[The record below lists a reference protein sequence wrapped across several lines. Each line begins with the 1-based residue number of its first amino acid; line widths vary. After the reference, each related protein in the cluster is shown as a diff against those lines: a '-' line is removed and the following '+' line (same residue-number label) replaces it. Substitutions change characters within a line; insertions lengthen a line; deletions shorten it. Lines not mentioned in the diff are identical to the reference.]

1 MSTFAEK
8 LAAKKA
14 AARPTADVQILLA
27 ADLEAE
33 RDRLQEIIDAPEL
46 DTRLAS
52 ESPADAA
59 RKAMDVLM
67 ESAGDSVITLR
78 FTQLRGSD
86 WSALTSQHPPRP
98 LVPIDEKYGYNFDA
112 AATHAARFV
121 DKAGRHYGVRIEDG
135 EEVPLVVTQ
144 ADRENLIPGVDEWAD
159 LFDEI
164 SGHEAAAIRNTVW
177 GLNEYLPEI
186 QLEAMGKAFGAT
198 ARSEK
203 N

>member
-27 ADLEAE
+27 AELAAE

-52 ESPADAA
+52 ESPADVA
-59 RKAMDVLM
+59 RKELDELM
-67 ESAGDSVITLR
+67 GSAGESLITLR
-78 FTQLRGSD
+78 FTQLHGSD

-98 LVPIDEKYGYNFDA
+98 LIPIDESYGYNFDA

-121 DKAGRHYGVRIEDG
+121 DKAGRHYGVRVEDG
-135 EEVPLVVTQ
+135 EEVPLVVAE
-144 ADRENLIPGVDEWAD
+144 ADRENLIPAVDEWAD
-159 LFDEI
+159 LFDAI
-164 SGHEAAAIRNTVW
+164 SGHEASAIRNTVW
-177 GLNEYLPEI
+177 GLNEYLPKM

-198 ARSEK
+198 ARSAK

>member
-27 ADLEAE
+27 ADLSAE

-52 ESPADAA
+52 ESPSDAA
-59 RKAMDVLM
+59 RKDLDALM
-67 ESAGDSVITLR
+67 ESAGESLITLR

-98 LVPIDEKYGYNFDA
+98 FVPIDENYGYNFDA
-112 AATHAARFV
+112 ATTHAARFV
-121 DKAGRHYGVRIEDG
+121 DASERHYGARIEDG
-135 EEVPLVVTQ
+135 AEVPLSS
-144 ADRENLIPGVDEWAD
+144 EEWTD
-159 LFDEI
+159 LFDAI
-164 SGHEAAAIRNTVW
+164 SGHEANAIRNTVW
-177 GLNEYLPEI
+177 GLNEYLPKL

-198 ARSEK
+198 ARSAK

>member
-14 AARPTADVQILLA
+14 APRITADVKILLA

-33 RDRLQEIIDAPEL
+33 RDRLQGIIDTPNS
-46 DTRLAS
+46 DQRLAS
-52 ESPADAA
+52 KSPADAA
-59 RKAMDVLM
+59 RKAL
-67 ESAGDSVITLR
+67 EKLLANAGDSIVTLR
-78 FTQLRGSD
+78 FTQLHGSD

-98 LVPIDEKYGYNFDA
+98 LVPIDEHYGYNFDA
-112 AATHAARFV
+112 ATTHAARFV
-121 DKAGRHYGVRIEDG
+121 DKAGRHYGARVEDG
-135 EEVPLVVTQ
+135 EEVPLVVIE
-144 ADRENLIPGVDEWAD
+144 ADPKNRILGVNELDE
-159 LFDEI
+159 LLYEI

-177 GLNEYLPEI
+177 GLNEYLPKM